1 MEPNVVAPHLELGE
15 KAEIRLLAL
24 VRREM
29 QQQIRSQ
36 LAPAGVSVH
45 FITKTAEVSHL
56 ALDRSVYQVA
66 LLPASLPGNNW
77 WALWGEISLF
87 CPRPEVLVYAPAASF
102 RLWAGVLEAGGYDVL
117 VEPFTAQQLQQAVQH
132 AADSFRE
139 RLSEESNG

>member
-36 LAPAGVSVH
+36 LAPAGVSVD

-66 LLPASLPGNNW
+66 LLPASLPGNSW
-77 WALWGEISLF
+77 WALWGEIALWA
-87 CPRPEVLVYAPAASF
+87 PRPEVLVYAPAASF
-102 RLWAGVLEAGGYDVL
+102 RLWSGVLEAGGYDVL